1 MHHFSFVTWPHMTLW
16 SEGYL
21 ALWICGLL
29 HMTKGHDTLII
40 IAPNQKSTP
49 PDMLATGLKEEVL
62 RFYLPRM
69 TKSWEGQ
76 MTLWLI
82 GPYLE
87 PPVVNF
93 VDNRCAESGDTTLN
107 FAHNFLW
114 PRDWRVMSFVV
125 NCLPVVVVCHKI
137 PGKREV
143 TFFIC
148 CVTSIDHLIK
158 LLVNVEGGDPLSK
171 AISIVAINLVEVKIY
186 WLLFATRTRATT

>member
-87 PPVVNF
+87 PPVVN
-93 VDNRCAESGDTTLN
+93 RCAESGDTTLN

-125 NCLPVVVVCHKI
+125 NCLPVVVVCHKF

-186 WLLFATRTRATT
+186 WLLFTTRTRATT

>member
-125 NCLPVVVVCHKI
+125 NCLLVVVVCHKF

-186 WLLFATRTRATT
+186 WLLFTTRTRATT